1 MQSSSMGTPSRR
13 TPPVRPRPV
22 DVRVPE
28 ALLAP
33 IRGVLRYLASLADAD
48 GRLVCPDHRVEHS
61 GKNAYV
67 LVLATELARWDPAAD
82 RDAMLAIAV
91 RQGRRLVAN
100 LQREGDSTC
109 FTFRP
114 GRHDPFNCSNNVIDG
129 GACSDAL
136 AELVQEFGAELS
148 DDDRAAFER
157 ASVLHAQ
164 TYLRYA
170 VIDKGIPAQNAW
182 AMTGVAQAWR
192 LSDHAVLELAVEEG
206 LKRLARLQ
214 HRDGSYGYHP
224 VPEAG
229 PDGERSEPPGHLGSS
244 DVSAFYQSRV
254 TGFQLHA
261 LESLGRDAARPP
273 YRAPILAGLEFLA
286 ALLGPDGVKVGA
298 VEAKPWYWGAEYEVA
313 SNPFDLYALAVG
325 ARAFGRPEWAEA
337 ALRSFEVWARHQR
350 PDGAPQDHLP
360 GPGRRRSYQ
369 CNVFWAAHAAWGGAG
384 AAGAHR
390 SVGTARA
397 GSSSA
402 AGSRRAGS
410 RRACAPI
417 RVGRPD
423 APRGGDPR
431 RVDSRRAPG
440 GERPPRVPARRPLTG
455 GGLGARRRPLCSAPP
470 AGRRGERVSGACGPA
485 ASSSRA
491 PVRPSRARC
500 SSRRG
505 WPGLMRAAASGC
517 VGG

>member
-67 LVLATELARWDPAAD
+67 LVLATELARWDPTAD
-82 RDAMLAIAV
+82 RDALRAIGI

-170 VIDKGIPAQNAW
+170 VIDKGIPGAERVGDDRRGP
-182 AMTGVAQAWR
+182 GVAA
-192 LSDHAVLELAVEEG
+192 
-206 LKRLARLQ
+206 
-214 HRDGSYGYHP
+214 
-224 VPEAG
+224 
-229 PDGERSEPPGHLGSS
+229 
-244 DVSAFYQSRV
+244 
-254 TGFQLHA
+254 
-261 LESLGRDAARPP
+261 
-273 YRAPILAGLEFLA
+273 
-286 ALLGPDGVKVGA
+286 
-298 VEAKPWYWGAEYEVA
+298 
-313 SNPFDLYALAVG
+313 
-325 ARAFGRPEWAEA
+325 
-337 ALRSFEVWARHQR
+337 
-350 PDGAPQDHLP
+350 
-360 GPGRRRSYQ
+360 
-369 CNVFWAAHAAWGGAG
+369 
-384 AAGAHR
+384 
-390 SVGTARA
+390 
-397 GSSSA
+397 
-402 AGSRRAGS
+402 
-410 RRACAPI
+410 
-417 RVGRPD
+417 
-423 APRGGDPR
+423 
-431 RVDSRRAPG
+431 
-440 GERPPRVPARRPLTG
+440 
-455 GGLGARRRPLCSAPP
+455 LGATRCWSSPWK
-470 AGRRGERVSGACGPA
+470 RG
-485 ASSSRA
+485 
-491 PVRPSRARC
+491 
-500 SSRRG
+500 
-505 WPGLMRAAASGC
+505 
-517 VGG
+517 